1 MTSVGICASVVSGAK
16 ILVRDRLLKVPENR
30 GVVIPGCGRG
40 YQSGGRRPIDE
51 PTDRL
56 TLQSHCRVT
65 GNKVFL
71 RSGPKCS
78 LTPHELDYLI
88 IYLII

>member
-71 RSGPKCS
+71 RSGLSIYCMPS
-78 LTPHELDYLI
+78 I
-88 IYLII
+88 I

>member
-1 MTSVGICASVVSGAK
+1 M
-16 ILVRDRLLKVPENR
+16 
-30 GVVIPGCGRG
+30 VIPDCGRG

-51 PTDRL
+51 LTDRL

-71 RSGPKCS
+71 RSG
-78 LTPHELDYLI
+78 LNVNLQVVELEQHI
-88 IYLII
+88 IIIWNDGHWAGRN